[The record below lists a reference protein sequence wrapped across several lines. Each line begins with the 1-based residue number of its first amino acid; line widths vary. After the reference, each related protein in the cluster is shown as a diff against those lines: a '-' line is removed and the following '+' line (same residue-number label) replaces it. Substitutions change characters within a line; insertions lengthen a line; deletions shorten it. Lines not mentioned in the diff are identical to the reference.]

1 QIVSLYDALSAVAP
15 SPIVSLNRAVAVGM
29 ASGPQAGLDALDAL
43 GDEAALRH
51 YHLFPSV
58 RGDLLV
64 RVGRLDEA
72 RAEFERAASL
82 TRNGR
87 ERALLVTR
95 ARECDGPRGRGVVRA
110 AT

>member
-1 QIVSLYDALSAVAP
+1 HYRLQGWSAAGRAQAVVQDQTDGAQIVSLYDALSAVAP

-58 RGDLLV
+58 RGHLLARAGR
-64 RVGRLDEA
+64 RVEA
-72 RAEFERAASL
+72 RGEFEGGTAP
-82 TRNGR
+82 T
-87 ERALLVTR
+87 
-95 ARECDGPRGRGVVRA
+95 P
-110 AT
+110 